1 MHEQQNKFIFPHRV
15 IIYNLL
21 IFNLLLPIVALTTQM
36 ERTLLP
42 LSLACSLTVIF
53 LIWLRSRSF
62 DESKL
67 IDTHWKIVWK
77 RCRIVLAAYCF
88 SVGLEGLGS
97 LFTLFQDDPK
107 LREIMMIAFSRVA
120 IVPTLLV
127 VTPILIASTLTV
139 RKIKKGTF
147 VAQPA

>member
-1 MHEQQNKFIFPHRV
+1 
-15 IIYNLL
+15 
-21 IFNLLLPIVALTTQM
+21 M

-42 LSLACSLTVIF
+42 ITLACSLTVIF
-53 LIWLRSRSF
+53 MIWLRARSPG
-62 DESKL
+62 ESKL
-67 IDTHWKIVWK
+67 IDAHWQIVWK
-77 RCRIVLAAYCF
+77 RCRIVLAAYLF
-88 SVGLEGLGS
+88 SISIEGLSS
-97 LFTLFQDDPK
+97 LLTLFQEDPK

-139 RKIKKGTF
+139 RKIKNGTF